1 MAWYL
6 QSTKA
11 EGLRFKIVSLDT
23 ITGRATL
30 MGDTGVPFERVLT
43 DETLEKFGYR
53 PVMVTEPER
62 APLPSL

>member
-11 EGLRFKIVSLDT
+11 EGLRFKIVKLDT
-23 ITGRATL
+23 HTGRATL

-43 DETLEKFGYR
+43 DELMEKFGYR
-53 PVMVTEPER
+53 PIMVNEPK
-62 APLPSL
+62 ACVSS